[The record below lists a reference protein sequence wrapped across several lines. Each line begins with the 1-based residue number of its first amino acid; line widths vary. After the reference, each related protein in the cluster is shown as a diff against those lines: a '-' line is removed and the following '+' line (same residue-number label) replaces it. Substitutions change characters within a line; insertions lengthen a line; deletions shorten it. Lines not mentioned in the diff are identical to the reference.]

1 MPTTARPQAFSNH
14 PPGAEAD
21 VPVADGSLAEVLP
34 VRARL
39 AEQFTDALVG
49 HGIEPGFTLIELAIN
64 LLWAGTIRSRRN

>member
-1 MPTTARPQAFSNH
+1 
-14 PPGAEAD
+14 
-21 VPVADGSLAEVLP
+21 VLP